1 MRWKP
6 TLEIKLKT
14 VKESL
19 LKLKYYMNIYT
30 IMQNIKIYENK

>member
-6 TLEIKLKT
+6 TLDIKLKT